1 MNNVRRTTAEHVS
14 QAWTS
19 IPHVTHFDSADI
31 TELERL
37 REGFAKKVEGA
48 GGKLTITAIVLKVV
62 AAALKVF
69 SQFNTSLDAGR
80 DEIVYKKY
88 YNVGVTIDTDR
99 GLLVPVIRD
108 VDKKNV
114 LDLSVELTQI
124 AEKARNRKLGIEEMR
139 GGTFTIT
146 NVGAIG
152 GIGFTPIINAPEVA
166 ILGIC
171 RAKQEPVFCDGQFT
185 PRLIL
190 PLALSFDHR
199 VIDGAD
205 AARFLRWV
213 IEALQQP
220 FMLTL
225 EG

>member
-1 MNNVRRTTAEHVS
+1 M
-14 QAWTS
+14 
-19 IPHVTHFDSADI
+19 IF
-31 TELERL
+31 
-37 REGFAKKVEGA
+37 
-48 GGKLTITAIVLKVV
+48 
-62 AAALKVF
+62 
-69 SQFNTSLDAGR
+69 
-80 DEIVYKKY
+80 
-88 YNVGVTIDTDR
+88 DR

-108 VDKKNV
+108 VDEKNV

-152 GIGFTPIINAPEVA
+152 GTGFTPIINAPDVA

-171 RAKQEPVFCDGQFT
+171 RANQQPLFRDGQFS
-185 PRLIL
+185 PRLML

-205 AARFLRWV
+205 AARPESLRIRV
-213 IEALQQP
+213 TSVVSKIGTTSTSTGTARTAATLRDRPPPVAGNTALQARKKPTNIEPQSPMKIEA
-220 FMLTL
+220 
-225 EG
+225 G